1 MCFVYRTIFIS
12 LYDGLVTLFPSLWVG
27 QNHLET
33 DIGVGWQV
41 SHQVTWCWGEK
52 ANKKRTSIVK
62 KILYNICNEFR
73 AAQLTKY
80 SYVLLRT
87 TANPTGN
94 QHPKVITVKYFNTYM
109 SCPPDTS

>member
-1 MCFVYRTIFIS
+1 M
-12 LYDGLVTLFPSLWVG
+12 
-27 QNHLET
+27 
-33 DIGVGWQV
+33 
-41 SHQVTWCWGEK
+41 
-52 ANKKRTSIVK
+52 
-62 KILYNICNEFR
+62 YNICNEFR

-94 QHPKVITVKYFNTYM
+94 QHPKIITVKYFSTYM